1 MYLIYYVFNLLNKFN
16 LVIYMKPEKWG
27 PFIWYLI
34 HIITFYIP
42 NDEFF
47 IINKKIYLSFF
58 RALNSIIPCPICRS
72 HLNKMI
78 KTNNLDKCNSKE
90 DIINWT
96 IKIHNLVNQR
106 LKKKQINKEK
116 SNELYKDINIQKIFQ
131 GIDILTYNFQ
141 QKMPLKQYITMFT
154 SFKTIFPNDEFKQYY
169 NNSLKKYKI
178 NFRNHNEMIIWYK
191 NIGKHINKQFNK

>member
-1 MYLIYYVFNLLNKFN
+1 MYLFNLFINRYS
-16 LVIYMKPEKWG
+16 YMKPEKWG
-27 PFIWYLI
+27 PFIWYLM
-34 HIITFYIP
+34 HIITYHVP
-42 NDEFF
+42 DDDFF
-47 IINKKIYLSFF
+47 LKNKRNYLNFF
-58 RALNSIIPCPICRS
+58 KALNSIIPCPICRS
-72 HLNKMI
+72 HFNKI
-78 KTNNLDKCNSKE
+78 LKTNTLNKCNSKE

-131 GIDILTYNFQ
+131 GIDILTYNYQ
-141 QKMPLKQYITMFT
+141 QKMPLKQYIIMFT
-154 SFKTIFPNDEFKQYY
+154 SFKTIFPNDEFKKYY

-191 NIGKHINKQFNK
+191 NIGKHITKQLKN